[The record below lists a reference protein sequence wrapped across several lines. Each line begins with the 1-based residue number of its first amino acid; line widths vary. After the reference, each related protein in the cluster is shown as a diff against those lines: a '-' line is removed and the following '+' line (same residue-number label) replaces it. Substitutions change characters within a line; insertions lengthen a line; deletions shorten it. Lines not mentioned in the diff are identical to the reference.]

1 MYSSDYEKLWFLHK
15 TEGKPKGVS
24 INTFSMRQG
33 IFYCDFNTW
42 FVKARKD
49 IISVQIEGAPSSDS
63 YLEESPLSACNDE
76 ILKPTT
82 PQMILSNTLV
92 TIQTCDGPNI
102 RKSNLDY
109 LVLKALVEKL
119 EGLC

>member
-1 MYSSDYEKLWFLHK
+1 M
-15 TEGKPKGVS
+15 
-24 INTFSMRQG
+24 
-33 IFYCDFNTW
+33 
-42 FVKARKD
+42 KARKD

-63 YLEESPLSACNDE
+63 YLEESPLSTCNDE

>member
-24 INTFSMRQG
+24 INSFSMRQG

-63 YLEESPLSACNDE
+63 YLEESPLSTCNDE

-82 PQMILSNTLV
+82 PQPADKSILDPSEEYKLLWPIDVNVMSVNPLLK
-92 TIQTCDGPNI
+92 QTPG
-102 RKSNLDY
+102 Y
-109 LVLKALVEKL
+109 EK
-119 EGLC
+119 